1 MLRLTIILA
10 MIAAALVGLG
20 YLFYLNPEPVTLQ
33 LSHTSQWQAPLPLV
47 LLAAF
52 LTGAGLTFAFSLVRE
67 GRHALL
73 GWRSQR
79 SARLARRQQARK
91 EQGLG
96 LSWLGQHAKA
106 RTFLAKALR
115 DRPDDLA
122 AFLLFARTYLHEGNF
137 RRALGV
143 LREGLDTRGS
153 DPRLLLFLAEAQR
166 GTGELAAAIDTLER
180 ARRSDAASPRIL
192 AALRD
197 AYVAAGRWAD
207 AVRIQEAALLLAR
220 DPQAH
225 DEAERRLI
233 GMRYQSALAACDPS
247 ARVAGLR
254 AILHA
259 QPDFEPAAVSL
270 GDALLDAGQARQAER
285 VWRRALAR
293 GVRTGVL
300 ERLERLL
307 RGGPRV
313 RRLDALTRKLVRR
326 RPGDGTARLFRARQ
340 LVREGQLDAAA
351 AELAQ
356 VGAPWSSL
364 PGYHALVAE
373 LHVRR
378 GAYDDAVTAFRQALA
393 AGVLGAFRCEVCGV
407 EADEWRGFCAS
418 CGSWS
423 SYRSSFEVSAA
434 AARDAASRSGHAP
447 AALPAPAAR

>member
-1 MLRLTIILA
+1 MFRLTFILA
-10 MIAAALVGLG
+10 TIAAALVGLG

-33 LSHTSQWQAPLPLV
+33 LSPTSQWQAPLPLV

-52 LTGAGLTFAFSLVRE
+52 LSGAAVTFAFSLVRE
-67 GRHALL
+67 GRHALI
-73 GWRSQR
+73 GWRSER

-96 LSWLGQHAKA
+96 LSWLGEHAKA
-106 RTFLAKALR
+106 RTLLAKALR

-122 AFLLFARTYLHEGNF
+122 AFLLFARTYLHEGDF

-143 LREGLDTRGS
+143 LQEGLDTRGS

-166 GTGELAAAIDTLER
+166 GAGEPAAAISTLESAHR
-180 ARRSDAASPRIL
+180 ADSASPRVL
-192 AALRD
+192 TALCD
-197 AYVAAGRWAD
+197 AYVATGRWAD
-207 AVRIQEAALLLAR
+207 AVRIQETTLLVVR
-220 DPQAH
+220 DPRAH
-225 DEAERRLI
+225 AEAERRLI
-233 GMRYQSALAACDPS
+233 GMRYQSALTLRDPV
-247 ARVAGLR
+247 ARIAGLR
-254 AILHA
+254 TILQA

-270 GDALLDAGQARQAER
+270 GDALLEAGQARQAER

-293 GVRTGVL
+293 GVRAGVL

-326 RPGDGTARLFRARQ
+326 RPDDGTARLFRARQ
-340 LVREGQLDAAA
+340 LVRDGQLDAAA

-364 PGYHALVAE
+364 PGYHALLAE

-378 GAYDDAVTAFRQALA
+378 GAYDDAVNAFRHALA
-393 AGVLGAFRCEVCGV
+393 AGALGAFRCEVCGV
-407 EADEWRGFCAS
+407 EADEWRGFCAP

-423 SYRSSFEVSAA
+423 SYRSGFEVSAA
-434 AARDAASRSGHAP
+434 ASGGASRPASVAAASAVP
-447 AALPAPAAR
+447 ATR